1 MNIDVLIIGAGA
13 AGLFCAMEAGKRG
26 KNVIVIDHAE
36 RIAEKIRISGG
47 GRCNFTNLHC
57 SPADFITKNNR
68 FHKSAL
74 KRFTQHDFIAMVER
88 YNIPYHEKTLGQ
100 LFCDN
105 SAKDIIDML
114 KRECLEYGV
123 DIRNPV
129 SCNRIEKTDNG
140 FLVDTT
146 IGGFKTKALVIA
158 TGGPS
163 IPKMGS
169 SSFGYEVANQFGID
183 VVPPRAGLVPLVFDP
198 AVLTYTKELSGIAI
212 DPVEVKSQSGK
223 VFREAMLFT
232 HRGISGPA
240 ILQISSYWSPGEE
253 ITINMAPDLNVFS
266 YLKES
271 RRNQPRLR
279 PHTLLGEFLPKRLA
293 QKIIEDSGFNGNI
306 ADLSD
311 KKLQDIATR
320 IQNWKAKPSGSEGYR
335 TAEVTLGG
343 IDTDEVSSRSFECHK
358 VKGLYFI
365 GELLDVTGH
374 LGGFNFQWAWSSGWC
389 AGQEV

>member
-1 MNIDVLIIGAGA
+1 MNVDVLIIGAGA
-13 AGLFCAMEAGKRG
+13 AGLLCAIEAGKRG
-26 KNVIVIDHAE
+26 RTVIVIDHSE
-36 RIAEKIRISGG
+36 KIAEKIRISGG

-57 SPADFITKNNR
+57 SPENFITKNAQ

-74 KRFTQHDFIAMVER
+74 KRYTQHDFIAMVER
-88 YNIPYHEKTLGQ
+88 HNIPYHEKTLGQ
-100 LFCDN
+100 LFCNN

-129 SCNRIEKTDNG
+129 SCKKIEKTEDD
-140 FLVDTT
+140 FFVSTS
-146 IGGFKTKALVIA
+146 IGGFNSKSLVIA

-198 AVLTYTKELSGIAI
+198 AVLAYTKELSGIAI
-212 DPVEVKSQSGK
+212 DPVEVTSHSGK

-240 ILQISSYWSPGEE
+240 ILQISSYWFPGEE
-253 ITINMAPDLNVFS
+253 IAINMVPDRDVFVW
-266 YLKES
+266 LKECRKS
-271 RRNQPRLR
+271 QPRTHSQNILS
-279 PHTLLGEFLPKRLA
+279 EVIPKRLA
-293 QKIIEDSGFNGNI
+293 QKIIEDAGYSGNI

-311 KKLQDIATR
+311 KKLQDIAAR
-320 IQNWKAKPSGSEGYR
+320 VQKWKVKPSGSEGYR
-335 TAEVTLGG
+335 TAEVALGG
-343 IDTDEVSSRSFECHK
+343 IDTNELSAHSFEVK
-358 VKGLYFI
+358 KIKGLYFI
-365 GELLDVTGH
+365 GEVVDVTGH

-389 AGQEV
+389 AGQAV